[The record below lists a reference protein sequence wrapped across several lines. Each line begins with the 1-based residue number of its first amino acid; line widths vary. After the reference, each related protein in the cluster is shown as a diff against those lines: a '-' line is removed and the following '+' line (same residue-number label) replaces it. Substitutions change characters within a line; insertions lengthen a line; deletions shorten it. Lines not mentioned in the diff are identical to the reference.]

1 MNILPLF
8 YDKQIDTDDRVL
20 YWEFPGKQRAA
31 RHGDWKAVTIKPNK
45 PLELYNLREDP
56 EEKHDLAKKYPEMV
70 IGFDKVMKE
79 MRTPSENWQY
89 RKMRTAGKS
98 NWHCKTEGVSWIYD
112 TPSVFFRQAIF
123 KSEFLS
129 CSLDQSAKYLSILRL
144 SISKSSFLI

>member
-8 YDKQIDTDDRVL
+8 YGKQIDTDDRVL

-70 IGFDKVMKE
+70 ISFDKVMKE
-79 MRTPSENWQY
+79 MRTPSEY
-89 RKMRTAGKS
+89 RKMRKAGKS
-98 NWHCKTEGVSWIYD
+98 NWLCKTEGVSWIYD
-112 TPSVFFRQAIF
+112 TPSV
-123 KSEFLS
+123 
-129 CSLDQSAKYLSILRL
+129 
-144 SISKSSFLI
+144 SFSTSNI